1 MSGYI
6 LIEEGMMQPH
16 KTNGIRPNP
25 IRMGILDYMREL
37 RHEVFPFSQEHQL
50 MLVGLEDVLL
60 AASPSDREVAL
71 FIRRTLARKASDLE
85 AANLGWVQVVFR
97 RSLRRA
103 DDFWFDAGGGRRVS
117 LRPIF
122 DSPMKETDAFY
133 NDYYRI
139 GFNLT

>member
-25 IRMGILDYMREL
+25 IRMGILGYMREL
-37 RHEVFPFSQEHQL
+37 RHEVFPFTQEHRL
-50 MLVGLEDVLL
+50 MIVGLEDVLL
-60 AASPSDREVAL
+60 AASATDREIPL
-71 FIRRTLARKASDLE
+71 FIRRTLARKATDLE
-85 AANLGWVQVVFR
+85 SANLGWVQVVFR
-97 RSLRRA
+97 RSLKRA
-103 DDFWFDAGGGRRVS
+103 DDFWLDAGGGRRLT

-122 DSPMKETDAFY
+122 NSPMKETDAFG